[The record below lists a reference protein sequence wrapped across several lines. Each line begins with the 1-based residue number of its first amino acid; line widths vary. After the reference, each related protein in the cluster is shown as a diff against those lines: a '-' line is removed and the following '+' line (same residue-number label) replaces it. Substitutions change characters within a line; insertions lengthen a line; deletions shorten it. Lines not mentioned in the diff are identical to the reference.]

1 MATKATKALAQ
12 DLTQALKNF
21 NSDFGTAWTL
31 GENWTNVNTKFET
44 FVNKYLF
51 PKLNETTL
59 VNISLGNR
67 FNWLAKEEEFIGQ
80 LSEEY
85 VIMDTVPINM
95 DLSKPEELMLKRNY
109 PAMATK
115 LYGPGALKKTKF
127 TLNNNDVRLNFATLG
142 DATKYAIGVY
152 RKRISDINVEEERE
166 VKAMLV
172 DYALNQTKEVRNVA
186 SQDDLFNELFNAVL
200 NVQNNSDKYNE
211 ANTASGGAIG
221 RYTTVSKLAN
231 MVILTSDR
239 NKTFLLDTRLANTF
253 QAAGIDLSQKIISF
267 DDLGGTYRVNDDV
280 QITDPQTVTFMRSM
294 GNYMVQL
301 NDVVPA
307 DSVVTYDVTGLTE
320 FKDKVTEI
328 KPETDLFAYVFDINK
343 LRYKRTTKGMLKP
356 PFYNGEYD
364 EVTYWLHYYSFKAMS
379 PFYNSIRIGG

>member
-85 VIMDTVPINM
+85 VIMDTVPINI

-172 DYALNQTKEVRNVA
+172 DYALNQTKEVRDVA

-328 KPETDLFAYVFDINK
+328 KPENDLFAYVFDINK

>member
-172 DYALNQTKEVRNVA
+172 DYALNQTKEVRDVT